1 MNTRRIE
8 ELSARLLAGPTPTSH
23 GYVVF
28 QVTVAAQPPQVVEV
42 IVTPGGGVGC
52 SQLVD
57 LDVLNPAMVLVADH
71 IRAIQDELSIA
82 VRDAARLRK
91 AAGNRPLYG
100 NHRHH
105 SPPPAVELRR
115 ETQYGYLLF
124 DVDVAGIV
132 VPVFAGPD
140 GGVCDLPEEP
150 YPSGE
155 PIGDIAVSAVLDYF
169 FADPV
174 RAHSLGMDLSLLELL
189 WS

>member
-28 QVTVAAQPPQVVEV
+28 QVAVAAQPPQVVEV
-42 IVTPGGGVGC
+42 LVTPGGGVGC
-52 SQLVD
+52 SRLLDLDVD

-71 IRAIQDELSIA
+71 IRAIQVELSIA

-105 SPPPAVELRR
+105 SPPPAVELRH
-115 ETQYGYLLF
+115 ETQDGYLLF

-140 GGVCDLPEEP
+140 GGLFDLPEEVT
-150 YPSGE
+150 
-155 PIGDIAVSAVLDYF
+155 VSIRTPWKKLA
-169 FADPV
+169 
-174 RAHSLGMDLSLLELL
+174 
-189 WS
+189 